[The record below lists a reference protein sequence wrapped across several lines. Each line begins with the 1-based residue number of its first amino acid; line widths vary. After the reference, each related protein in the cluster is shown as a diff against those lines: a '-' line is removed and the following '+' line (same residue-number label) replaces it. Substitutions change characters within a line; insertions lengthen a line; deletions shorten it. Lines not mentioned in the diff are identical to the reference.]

1 MLFPDRR
8 WKASSRIGMG
18 DDVHFISKPYGIA
31 DLAREVRK
39 VLDSED

>member
-1 MLFPDRR
+1 
-8 WKASSRIGMG
+8 MG